1 MSTLV
6 HQASD
11 HLEKMSLEDRV
22 AGLELALA
30 GQGLRPLIQQVA
42 WVLFFEY
49 EKLPTGNNIYA
60 LLKQGSMTT
69 YGSEVNVFWDNVR
82 EQVKE
87 VQALA
92 NIPEPL
98 AREISRSISGIW
110 RLAQNIASENLTRP
124 SKAREPTLEILTPL
138 SRISARMNAIKS
150 ERDALLTQ
158 LSSFERLRDEH
169 DALKKQMTKKDAEH
183 AKIESELL
191 KQKKKLQKDLTQARA
206 KDDFVANTSVE
217 RLLPSADKPE

>member
-1 MSTLV
+1 MR
-6 HQASD
+6 ASE
-11 HLEKMSLEDRV
+11 LSGGNKFVKISLQDRV
-22 AGLELALA
+22 TGLEAALA

-92 NIPEPL
+92 SIPEPL
-98 AREISRSISGIW
+98 AREISKSISGVW
-110 RLAQNIASENLTRP
+110 QLAKTMAAEEMRRP
-124 SKAREPTLEILTPL
+124 PKKREPAVEALTPL
-138 SRISARMNAIKS
+138 SRLSATMDAIKT
-150 ERDALLTQ
+150 ERDTLKIQ
-158 LSSFERLRDEH
+158 VSSIEALRDEKETLKGQL
-169 DALKKQMTKKDAEH
+169 ALKDAEH
-183 AKIESELL
+183 ARARRDFLRREKKLL
-191 KQKKKLQKDLTQARA
+191 KELAQAKAKGVRMPNTTTASSPPARRA
-206 KDDFVANTSVE
+206 A
-217 RLLPSADKPE
+217 